1 MSRSKA
7 AYKFILSSGLIQIVI
22 VISGLIL
29 PPLIISEYGSEV
41 NGLINTIK
49 QLVTYFTVVSLG
61 LGITSQV
68 ALYKPLNNND
78 WCKINGILSATH
90 YFFKKTGIVFAIL
103 VFITAILFPYLGNP
117 DIPRLTIFLIITIY
131 GIGAISEYILISK
144 YRILLASDQ
153 KQNIISNIQSIG
165 IIFTTIFS
173 VILIYSHVSII
184 YIILISTISY
194 LIRLF
199 LTINYVKKKY
209 PNVNFTVDP
218 DFSALDGKWQAFS
231 YQIANMIINYTPIIL
246 VAVFFGLVDASIFS
260 VYNMIFFSLTMI
272 TAIFSAGFSASFGN
286 LIVENDLNKLLN
298 AFNIYELI
306 YRNIMFIVYTIA
318 FITTA
323 SFMSIYI
330 TNSDGV
336 NYVIPSLV
344 IAFVFQG
351 IFKSFRIPFVTLVE
365 AVGDFRV
372 NKTLN
377 IYEAILNI
385 TLSIILLNYFGFI
398 GVLYGAVIAGLIR
411 SILYVKYTQ
420 KIILCS
426 KNNIYF
432 IKIIL
437 NIITSILLYIFFGNE
452 EVGGFIDFI
461 YYLLKTS
468 IIVAISFL
476 LLNGVLDFKSSV
488 LGVQRI
494 KKIVLK
500 RI

>member
-41 NGLINTIK
+41 NGLVNTIK
-49 QLVTYFTVVSLG
+49 QLVTYFSVVSLG

-68 ALYKPLNNND
+68 ALYKPLSDDD
-78 WCKINGILSATH
+78 WSKINGVLSATH
-90 YFFKKTGIVFAIL
+90 YFFRKTGL
-103 VFITAILFPYLGNP
+103 VFTFLVLLTALLLPFIDNSKMPKV
-117 DIPRLTIFLIITIY
+117 TVFLIIILY
-131 GIGAISEYILISK
+131 GIGAISEYIFISK
-144 YRILLASDQ
+144 YKVLLAADQ

-165 IIFTTIFS
+165 IVFTTILS
-173 VILIYSHVSII
+173 VILIYFNLSIVF
-184 YIILISTISY
+184 IILTSTISY
-194 LIRLF
+194 LFRLF
-199 LTINYVKKKY
+199 LTKNYVQKKY
-209 PNVNFTVDP
+209 PNLNFTVNP
-218 DFSALDGKWQAFS
+218 DFPALDGKWQAFS
-231 YQIANMIINYTPIIL
+231 YQISNMTINYTPMIL
-246 VAVFFGLVDASIFS
+246 VAIFCGLVDASIFS

-286 LIVENDLNKLLN
+286 LIIEKDLKKLLT

-318 FITTA
+318 FITTG

-344 IAFVFQG
+344 IAFVLQG
-351 IFKSFRIPFVTLVE
+351 VFKSFRIPFVTLVE

-385 TLSIILLNYFGFI
+385 ILSIIFINYFGFI

-411 SILYVKYTQ
+411 SILYVTYTQ
-420 KIILCS
+420 KIILYS
-426 KNNIYF
+426 TNNFYF

-437 NIITSILLYIFFGNE
+437 NIITSILLYTFFGNE
-452 EVGGFIDFI
+452 VVDGFIGFT
-461 YYLLKTS
+461 YYLFRIS
-468 IIVAISFL
+468 IVVTISFM

-488 LGVQRI
+488 LVVQRVKNI
-494 KKIVLK
+494 FSKSI
-500 RI
+500 

>member
-22 VISGLIL
+22 IVSGLIL

-41 NGLINTIK
+41 NGLVNTIK
-49 QLVTYFTVVSLG
+49 QLVTYFSIVSLG

-68 ALYKPLNNND
+68 ALYKPIKDND
-78 WCKINGILSATH
+78 WNKINGVLSATH
-90 YFFKKTGIVFAIL
+90 YFFKKTGVVFAIL
-103 VFITAILFPYLGNP
+103 VLMTAILFPYLGNR
-117 DIPRLTIFLIITIY
+117 DISRITIFSIIAIY

-144 YRILLASDQ
+144 YKIFLAANQ

-165 IIFTTIFS
+165 IIFTTAFS
-173 VILIYSHVSII
+173 VVLIYFHVSII
-184 YIILISTISY
+184 LIILISTTSY

-199 LTINYVKKKY
+199 LTLYYVSKNY
-209 PNVNFTVDP
+209 PNLNFNVNP
-218 DFSALDGKWQAFS
+218 DFSALDGKWEAFS
-231 YQIANMIINYTPIIL
+231 YQIANMIINYTPLIL
-246 VAVFFGLVDASIFS
+246 VALFCGLVDASIFS
-260 VYNMIFFSLTMI
+260 VYNMIFFSLSMI

-286 LIVENDLNKLLN
+286 LIVENDLKKLRN
-298 AFNIYELI
+298 AFSIYELI

-330 TNSDGV
+330 MNSDGV

-344 IAFVFQG
+344 IAFVLQG
-351 IFKSFRIPFVTLVE
+351 VFKSFRIPFVTLVE

-377 IYEAILNI
+377 IYEAILNVL
-385 TLSIILLNYFGFI
+385 LSIIFLNYFGFI

-411 SILYVKYTQ
+411 SILYVTYTQ
-420 KIILCS
+420 KIILRS
-426 KNNIYF
+426 KNNFYF
-432 IKIIL
+432 IKTIL
-437 NIITSILLYIFFGNE
+437 NIITSVFLYVFFGNE
-452 EVGGFIDFI
+452 EVNGFIDFT
-461 YYLLKTS
+461 YYLLKIS
-468 IIVAISFL
+468 IVVTISFL
-476 LLNGVLDFKSSV
+476 LLNGLLDFKSSV

-500 RI
+500 KI

>member
-7 AYKFILSSGLIQIVI
+7 AYKFILSSSLIQIII

-41 NGLINTIK
+41 NGLVSTIK
-49 QLVTYFTVVSLG
+49 QLVTYFSVVSLG

-68 ALYKPLNNND
+68 ALYKPISDND
-78 WCKINGILSATH
+78 WSKINGVLSATH
-90 YFFKKTGIVFAIL
+90 YFFRKTGVVFAFL
-103 VFITAILFPYLGNP
+103 VLLTALLLPFIDNSK
-117 DIPRLTIFLIITIY
+117 IPKVTVFLIIIIY
-131 GIGAISEYILISK
+131 GIGAISEYIFISK
-144 YRILLASDQ
+144 YKVLLAADQ

-165 IIFTTIFS
+165 IVFTTVLS
-173 VILIYSHVSII
+173 VIMIYFNLSIVF
-184 YIILISTISY
+184 IILASTISY
-194 LIRLF
+194 LFRLF
-199 LTINYVKKKY
+199 LTNNYVKKKY
-209 PNVNFTVDP
+209 SNVNFTVNP

-231 YQIANMIINYTPIIL
+231 YQIANMIINYTPMIL
-246 VAVFFGLVDASIFS
+246 VAIFCGLVDASIFS

-286 LIVENDLNKLLN
+286 LIIEKDLKKLLN

-306 YRNIMFIVYTIA
+306 FRNIMFIVFTIA
-318 FITTA
+318 FVTTA

-330 TNSDGV
+330 TNTDGV

-351 IFKSFRIPFVTLVE
+351 IFKSFRVPFVTLVE

-377 IYEAILNI
+377 IYEAILNVL
-385 TLSIILLNYFGFI
+385 LSILFINYFGFV

-411 SILYVKYTQ
+411 SILYVTYTQ
-420 KIILCS
+420 KIILRM
-426 KNNIYF
+426 KNYFYF

-437 NIITSILLYIFFGNE
+437 NIITSVFFYIFFGNE
-452 EVGGFIDFI
+452 VVDGFIGFTS
-461 YYLLKTS
+461 YLLKIS
-468 IIVAISFL
+468 IVVTISFL
-476 LLNGVLDFKSSV
+476 LLNGLLDFKSSV
-488 LGVQRI
+488 LGFQKI

-500 RI
+500 